1 MSLVVLSFRS
11 NPDFLILKAKLLS
24 LKRTLAVT
32 RMDKNGEDFSKS
44 TTELAG
50 AIAAAA
56 DVSTVDAS
64 THDTPST
71 SLRLS
76 KSTQSPDSYRNSFVF
91 GPDDQDPKQ
100 QGGWSW
106 DELITSAECP
116 PRRPEDV
123 SYRGTNLPLACTSG
137 DLPLVAMLL
146 AEGSDLGLNMYAA
159 DAVRSEYR

>member
-1 MSLVVLSFRS
+1 
-11 NPDFLILKAKLLS
+11 
-24 LKRTLAVT
+24 
-32 RMDKNGEDFSKS
+32 MDKDGEESSRS

-56 DVSTVDAS
+56 DAATVDAS

-71 SLRLS
+71 SRGLC
-76 KSTQSPDSYRNSFVF
+76 KFTQSPDSYRNTVIF
-91 GPDDQDPKQ
+91 GPDGQDPKQ
-100 QGGWSW
+100 QGGRSS
-106 DELITSAECP
+106 DELITSAACP

-159 DAVRSEYR
+159 DAVSSAYRGGG